1 MKDKITE
8 RLAQA
13 LQPVFVEIVNDS
25 ARHAGHAGDNG
36 SGESHFR
43 VKVVSAAF
51 AGKGRIERQRM
62 VYGLMKEELESG
74 ALHALSVS
82 ALSPDEYAGM

>member
-13 LQPVFVEIVNDS
+13 LQPVFMEIVNDS

-43 VKVVSAAF
+43 VTVVSAAF
-51 AGKGRIERQRM
+51 TGKGRIERQRI

-74 ALHALSVS
+74 ALHAFSVS

>member
-1 MKDKITE
+1 MKDKIE
-8 RLAQA
+8 QRLAQA

-51 AGKGRIERQRM
+51 AGKGRVERQRM

-74 ALHALSVS
+74 ALHAFSVS